1 MGAQV
6 AQISPTPW
14 PSTDLVLASS
24 DVATKSDESHESD
37 EGSERCKGWKGHDS
51 NSRVP
56 IRCRNHW
63 LKAEG
68 REGSCGGYGRRSSR
82 SVEKGWLFQDCR
94 CAQLEAEIEAC
105 NTCAQ
110 GRQPF
115 HERAVRF
122 QSQASIQDG
131 EGTSDEE
138 AQRDGELMMQAFA
151 RSLFRE
157 QLRAFSGHG
166 GRSRQT

>member
-1 MGAQV
+1 MG
-6 AQISPTPW
+6 
-14 PSTDLVLASS
+14 D
-24 DVATKSDESHESD
+24 
-37 EGSERCKGWKGHDS
+37 R

-105 NTCAQ
+105 NTRAQ
-110 GRQPF
+110 GREPF
-115 HERAVRF
+115 HERAVCF

-138 AQRDGELMMQAFA
+138 AQGDGELIMHAV
-151 RSLFRE
+151 RSTCSKSNVELFR
-157 QLRAFSGHG
+157 
-166 GRSRQT
+166 SRWAASPDLGDALYFLVSFTKL

>member
-6 AQISPTPW
+6 AQISPTPL

-56 IRCRNHW
+56 VRCRNHW
-63 LKAEG
+63 FKAEG
-68 REGSCGGYGRRSSR
+68 REGSCGGYGGRSSR

-138 AQRDGELMMQAFA
+138 AQRDGELMMHA
-151 RSLFRE
+151 
-157 QLRAFSGHG
+157 LRGPCLENDFVFLSGHG
-166 GRSRQT
+166 GRSHQT

>member
-6 AQISPTPW
+6 AQISPTPL

-24 DVATKSDESHESD
+24 DV
-37 EGSERCKGWKGHDS
+37 GSERCKGWKGHDS

-56 IRCRNHW
+56 VRCRNHW
-63 LKAEG
+63 FKAEG

-110 GRQPF
+110 GRQSF

-138 AQRDGELMMQAFA
+138 AQRDGELMMHALRGPCLESNLELFLVTVGGLA
-151 RSLFRE
+151 RPRWC
-157 QLRAFSGHG
+157 
-166 GRSRQT
+166 

>member
-6 AQISPTPW
+6 AQISPTPL
-14 PSTDLVLASS
+14 PSTDLVLAS
-24 DVATKSDESHESD
+24 SD

-68 REGSCGGYGRRSSR
+68 REGSCGSHGGRSSR
-82 SVEKGWLFQDCR
+82 SVEKSWLFQDCR
-94 CAQLEAEIEAC
+94 CVQLEAEIEVC

-138 AQRDGELMMQAFA
+138 AQRDGELMMQALRGPCLKSNLELFA
-151 RSLFRE
+151 VVV
-157 QLRAFSGHG
+157 G
-166 GRSRQT
+166 GLARPR

>member
-1 MGAQV
+1 MGNILSAF
-6 AQISPTPW
+6 AY
-14 PSTDLVLASS
+14 LVLLSS
-24 DVATKSDESHESD
+24 DVSNESHESH
-37 EGSERCKGWKGHDS
+37 EGGKRCRRKGHDS
-51 NSRVP
+51 NSRLPV
-56 IRCRNHW
+56 RCRDHW
-63 LKAEG
+63 LETEG
-68 REGSCGGYGRRSSR
+68 REGSCGGHGRRSSR

-138 AQRDGELMMQAFA
+138 AQRDGELMMQAL
-151 RSLFRE
+151 RGPFRE
-157 QLRAFSGHG
+157 QLRAF
-166 GRSRQT
+166 

>member
-1 MGAQV
+1 MGF
-6 AQISPTPW
+6 PTLFLF
-14 PSTDLVLASS
+14 TYLVLASS

-37 EGSERCKGWKGHDS
+37 EGSERCKRWKGHDS

-56 IRCRNHW
+56 VRCRNHW

-94 CAQLEAEIEAC
+94 CAQLEAEVETC
-105 NTCAQ
+105 HTCAQ

-122 QSQASIQDG
+122 QSQASIQDR
-131 EGTSDEE
+131 EGTSDEKAE
-138 AQRDGELMMQAFA
+138 AVGELMMQA
-151 RSLFRE
+151 
-157 QLRAFSGHG
+157 LRGPCLESNLEFFQVTVG
-166 GRSRQT
+166 GLA